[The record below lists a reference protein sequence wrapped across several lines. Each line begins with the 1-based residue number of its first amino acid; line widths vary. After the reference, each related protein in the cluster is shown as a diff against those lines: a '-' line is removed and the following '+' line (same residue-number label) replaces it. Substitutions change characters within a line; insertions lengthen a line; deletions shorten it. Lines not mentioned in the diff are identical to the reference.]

1 MWRGFQAFLMSL
13 NLAVMLTVTFMLYRG
28 GWTFSPGQSSID
40 YKDLISII
48 LSALSLMLAV
58 LGAFVA
64 ILAVFGF
71 SEIRKE
77 ASAIAKRQ
85 AVQVATKEGQIAG
98 ETAAIKAVGEYLKQ
112 RMPSQEP
119 GDYGQAAGED
129 KNGQTSAD

>member
-1 MWRGFQAFLMSL
+1 MWRGFQAFLACL
-13 NLAVMLTVTFMLYRG
+13 NVAVMLTAIFLLYKS
-28 GWTFSPGQSSID
+28 GWTLSPGQSSIE
-40 YKDLISII
+40 YKDVISLI

-77 ASAIAKRQ
+77 AYRIAKRN
-85 AVQVATKEGQIAG
+85 AVQVATKEGRAAG

-112 RMPSQEP
+112 RLPSQEV
-119 GDYGQAAGED
+119 GDYGQAAGKDE
-129 KNGQTSAD
+129 K